1 MVCVEQTC
9 HQGSMCRCEVHPGA
23 YRKHKDHEQHNK
35 WHSTG
40 RMQRSAQH
48 KLWAIR
54 SGYELVQHILSSI
67 WRDRKNKE
75 EKKRYQQIGNERKLW
90 VQEKVKTV
98 GSRPW
103 QYHLNR
109 ATEQSRMCK
118 WKKTKHNPPV
128 VLGSTQMQL
137 QNPAVIIHKWKKET
151 TYSERFVFIIW
162 GLLFLFSNIFF
173 INSICTCHIP
183 LFASEMFSSSLLPL
197 EYKPHPLKSSLV
209 SSSSSETCA
218 LLVVVAFN

>member
-23 YRKHKDHEQHNK
+23 YRTHKDHKQHNK

-54 SGYELVQHILSSI
+54 SGYQPVQHILSSI

-75 EKKRYQQIGNERKLW
+75 GKKKRYQQIGNERKLW

-109 ATEQSRMCK
+109 ATELSRMCK
-118 WKKTKHNPPV
+118 WKKKLNKENITLLLYWVQQKCNFRI
-128 VLGSTQMQL
+128 QL
-137 QNPAVIIHKWKKET
+137 LLYMNEKRKPRIV
-151 TYSERFVFIIW
+151 RD
-162 GLLFLFSNIFF
+162 LFL
-173 INSICTCHIP
+173 
-183 LFASEMFSSSLLPL
+183 
-197 EYKPHPLKSSLV
+197 
-209 SSSSSETCA
+209 
-218 LLVVVAFN
+218 